1 MVLLLVFAFL
11 GGLVTI
17 LSPCILP
24 ILPVVLSSSLT
35 GGKKRPLGVVAGFII
50 SFTFFTLFLS
60 LIVKSLGIPA
70 DFLRSFS
77 IIVIALFGI
86 GLLLPNFQALL
97 ERLFTTF
104 SRFSPKLNQNSGFS
118 GGLLIGA
125 SIGLIWTPCVGPIL
139 ASIISLAITG
149 SVSGQAA
156 LITFSYSLGTA
167 IPMLAIVY
175 GGRNLLN
182 KVPWLTRNTL
192 NLQKAF
198 GVLMILVAL
207 AIFFNFDRK
216 FQTYILDKFPNYGT
230 GLIRFEDNFLVKDE
244 LERLRGDGITDED
257 LPAGRQ
263 GMGKPAFELLD
274 DGVNAPELIPGGEW
288 FGSPPLTIKSLR
300 GKVVLVDFWTYTCI
314 NCIRTLPYL
323 RDWHEKYAK
332 EGLVIIGVHTPEFE
346 FEKSPENVQKAI
358 ADFGIKYPVMQDN
371 DFATWRA
378 YDNHYWP
385 AKYIVDK
392 NGKIRY
398 THFGEGEYDE
408 TEEVIQALLLETG
421 VEIKEEVNNPKYQ
434 ITTRTPEL
442 YLGYARMGYFAT
454 PNELARDEKKTYDL
468 PENLV
473 INHFALSGDWQ
484 IEEERSMPFEGSTMV
499 LAFESKDVFLV
510 MRPASDKTSEGKASK
525 VRVLLDDKLLTGNN
539 AGDDVKD
546 GVVTVEVDRLYK
558 LVKLDKPG
566 QHVLKLEFLDSNLEL
581 YAFTF
586 G

>member
-1 MVLLLVFAFL
+1 MILLILFAFL
-11 GGLVTI
+11 AGVVTI

-24 ILPVVLSSSLT
+24 ILPVILSSSLT
-35 GGKKRPLGVVAGFII
+35 GSKKRPLGVVTGFII

-70 DFLRSFS
+70 GALRSFS
-77 IIVIALFGI
+77 IIIILIFGL

-97 ERLFTTF
+97 ERFFTYF
-104 SRFSPKLNQNSGFS
+104 SRFSPKLKEDSGFV
-118 GGLLIGA
+118 GGVLIGA
-125 SIGLIWTPCVGPIL
+125 SIGLVWTPCVGPIL

-182 KVPWLTRNTL
+182 KVPWLTRNTVKI
-192 NLQKAF
+192 QKAF
-198 GVLMILVAL
+198 GVLMILTAL
-207 AIFFNFDRK
+207 AIFFNIDRK
-216 FQTYILDKFPNYGT
+216 FQTFILDKFPNYGT
-230 GLIRFEDNFLVKDE
+230 GLTSFEDNETIRRALD
-244 LERLRGDGITDED
+244 RLDGGEVSEED
-257 LPAGRQ
+257 
-263 GMGKPAFELLD
+263 MGKPTFNLLD
-274 DGVNAPELIPGGEW
+274 DSGVNAPELIPGGDW
-288 FGSPPLTIKSLR
+288 FNTKPLTLKELR
-300 GKVVLVDFWTYTCI
+300 GKVVMVDFWTYTCI

-323 RDWHEKYAK
+323 RDWYEKYADK
-332 EGLVIIGVHTPEFE
+332 GLVIIGVHTPEFE

-358 ADFGIKYPVMQDN
+358 EDFEIKYPVMQDN
-371 DFATWRA
+371 NYATWRV

-408 TEEVIQALLLETG
+408 TEEVIQALLAETG
-421 VEIKEEVNNPKYQ
+421 VEIKEGVNNPKYQ

-442 YLGYARMGYFAT
+442 YLGYGRMGYFAT
-454 PNELARDEKKTYDL
+454 PNELARDEKKTYEL
-468 PENLV
+468 PEDLV

-484 IEEERSMPFEGSTMV
+484 IEEEGSMPFSGSTLV

-510 MRPASDKTSEGKASK
+510 MRPKGKTEGK
-525 VRVLLDDKLLTGNN
+525 VRVTLDDKLLTGSN

-546 GVVTVEVDRLYK
+546 GVVSVDIDRLYK

>member
-1 MVLLLVFAFL
+1 MILLILFAFL
-11 GGLVTI
+11 AGVVTI

-24 ILPVVLSSSLT
+24 ILPVILSSSLT
-35 GGKKRPLGVVAGFII
+35 GSKKRPLGVVTGFII

-70 DFLRSFS
+70 GSFRSFS
-77 IIVIALFGI
+77 IIIILIFGL

-97 ERLFTTF
+97 ERFFTYF
-104 SRFSPKLNQNSGFS
+104 SRFSPKLKEDSGFV
-118 GGLLIGA
+118 GGVLIGA
-125 SIGLIWTPCVGPIL
+125 SIGLVWTPCVGPIL

-182 KVPWLTRNTL
+182 KVPWLTRNTVKI
-192 NLQKAF
+192 QKAF
-198 GVLMILVAL
+198 GVLMILTAL
-207 AIFFNFDRK
+207 AIFFNIDRK
-216 FQTYILDKFPNYGT
+216 FQTFILDKFPNYGT
-230 GLIRFEDNFLVKDE
+230 GLTSFEDNETIRRALD
-244 LERLRGDGITDED
+244 RLDGGEVSEED
-257 LPAGRQ
+257 
-263 GMGKPAFELLD
+263 MGKPTFNLLD
-274 DGVNAPELIPGGEW
+274 DSGVNAPELIPGGDW
-288 FGSPPLTIKSLR
+288 FNTKPLTLKELR
-300 GKVVLVDFWTYTCI
+300 GKVVMVDFWTYTCI

-323 RDWHEKYAK
+323 RDWYEKYADK
-332 EGLVIIGVHTPEFE
+332 GLVIIGVHTPEFE

-358 ADFGIKYPVMQDN
+358 EDFEIKYPVMQDN
-371 DFATWRA
+371 NYATWRV

-408 TEEVIQALLLETG
+408 TEEVIQALLAETG
-421 VEIKEEVNNPKYQ
+421 VEIKEGVNNPKYQ

-442 YLGYARMGYFAT
+442 YLGYGRMGYFAT
-454 PNELARDEKKTYDL
+454 PNELARDEKKTYEL
-468 PENLV
+468 PEDLV

-484 IEEERSMPFEGSTMV
+484 IEEEGSMPFSGSTLV

-510 MRPASDKTSEGKASK
+510 MRPKGKTEGK
-525 VRVLLDDKLLTGNN
+525 VRVTLDDKLLTGSN

-546 GVVTVEVDRLYK
+546 GVVSVDIDRLYK

>member
-1 MVLLLVFAFL
+1 MLLLVAFAFL
-11 GGLVTI
+11 AGIVTI

-24 ILPVVLSSSLT
+24 ILPIILSST
-35 GGKKRPLGVVAGFII
+35 IGGQNIGKSRPFGVVIGFIL

-60 LIVKSLGIPA
+60 TIVRISGIPA
-70 DFLRSFS
+70 DSLRLFS
-77 IIVIALFGI
+77 ILVIAGFGVSLLIPKFQVFLEKLF
-86 GLLLPNFQALL
+86 
-97 ERLFTTF
+97 
-104 SRFSPKLNQNSGFS
+104 SKLSGFMPS
-118 GGLLIGA
+118 SQNRTGFGGGLLIGL
-125 SIGLIWTPCVGPIL
+125 SVGLLWTPCVGPIL
-139 ASIISLAITG
+139 ASVISLAITG
-149 SVSGQAA
+149 TVTFDAF
-156 LITFSYSLGTA
+156 LITLFYSLGTA
-167 IPMLAIVY
+167 IPMFFIML
-175 GGRNLLN
+175 GGQNALRR
-182 KVPWLTRNTL
+182 VPWLFS
-192 NLQKAF
+192 NLGNIQKIF
-198 GVLMILVAL
+198 GVLMILTAL
-207 AIFFNFDRK
+207 AIFFNIDRK
-216 FQTYILDKFPNYGT
+216 FQTFILDKFPNYGT
-230 GLIRFEDNFLVKDE
+230 GLTSFEDNETIRRALD
-244 LERLRGDGITDED
+244 RLDGGEVSEED
-257 LPAGRQ
+257 
-263 GMGKPAFELLD
+263 MGKPTFNLLD
-274 DGVNAPELIPGGEW
+274 DSGVNAPELIPGGDW
-288 FGSPPLTIKSLR
+288 FNTKPLTLKELR
-300 GKVVLVDFWTYTCI
+300 GKVVMVDFWTYTCI

-323 RDWHEKYAK
+323 RDWYEKYADK
-332 EGLVIIGVHTPEFE
+332 GLVIIGVHTPEFE

-358 ADFGIKYPVMQDN
+358 EDFEIKYPVMQDN
-371 DFATWRA
+371 NYATWRV

-408 TEEVIQALLLETG
+408 TEEVIQALLAETG
-421 VEIKEEVNNPKYQ
+421 VEIKEGVNNPKYQ

-442 YLGYARMGYFAT
+442 YLGYGRMGYFAT
-454 PNELARDEKKTYDL
+454 PNELARDEKKTSEL
-468 PENLV
+468 PEDLV

>member
-1 MVLLLVFAFL
+1 MILLILFAFL
-11 GGLVTI
+11 AGVVTI

-24 ILPVVLSSSLT
+24 ILPVILSSSLT
-35 GGKKRPLGVVAGFII
+35 GSKKRPLGVVTGFII

-60 LIVKSLGIPA
+60 LIVKSLGIPGDA
-70 DFLRSFS
+70 LRSFS
-77 IIVIALFGI
+77 IIIILIFGL

-97 ERLFTTF
+97 ERFFTYF
-104 SRFSPKLNQNSGFS
+104 SRFSPKLKEDSGFV
-118 GGLLIGA
+118 GGVLIGA
-125 SIGLIWTPCVGPIL
+125 SIGLVWTPCVGPIL

-182 KVPWLTRNTL
+182 KVPWLTRNTVKI
-192 NLQKAF
+192 QKAF
-198 GVLMILVAL
+198 GVLMILTAL
-207 AIFFNFDRK
+207 AIFFNIDRK
-216 FQTYILDKFPNYGT
+216 FQTFILDKFPNYGT
-230 GLIRFEDNFLVKDE
+230 GLTSFEDNETIRRALD
-244 LERLRGDGITDED
+244 RLDGGEVSEED
-257 LPAGRQ
+257 
-263 GMGKPAFELLD
+263 MGKPTFNLLD
-274 DGVNAPELIPGGEW
+274 DSGVNAPELIPGGDW
-288 FGSPPLTIKSLR
+288 FNTKPLTLKELR
-300 GKVVLVDFWTYTCI
+300 GKVVMVDFWTYTCI

-323 RDWHEKYAK
+323 RDWYEKYADK
-332 EGLVIIGVHTPEFE
+332 GLVIIGVHTPEFE

-358 ADFGIKYPVMQDN
+358 EDFEIKYPVMQDN
-371 DFATWRA
+371 NYATWRV

-408 TEEVIQALLLETG
+408 TEEVIQALLAETG
-421 VEIKEEVNNPKYQ
+421 VEIKEGVNNPKYQ

-442 YLGYARMGYFAT
+442 YLGYGRMGYFAT
-454 PNELARDEKKTYDL
+454 PNELARDEKKTYEL
-468 PENLV
+468 PEDLV

-484 IEEERSMPFEGSTMV
+484 IEEEGSMPFSGSTLV

-510 MRPASDKTSEGKASK
+510 MRPKGKTEGK
-525 VRVLLDDKLLTGNN
+525 VRVTLDDKLLTGSN

-546 GVVTVEVDRLYK
+546 GVVSVDIDRLYK

>member
-11 GGLVTI
+11 AGVVTI

-125 SIGLIWTPCVGPIL
+125 SVGLVWTPCVGPIL

-149 SVSGQAA
+149 TVSGQAA
-156 LITFSYSLGTA
+156 LITFFYSFGTA
-167 IPMLAIVY
+167 IPMLAIVF

-182 KVPWLTRNTL
+182 KVPWLLRNTAKI
-192 NLQKAF
+192 QKVF
-198 GVLMILVAL
+198 VVLMILIAL

-216 FQTYILDKFPNYGT
+216 FQTYILDKFPNYGA
-230 GLIRFEDNFLVKDE
+230 GLISFESNSFIKDE
-244 LERLRGDGITDED
+244 LKNLRGDGITDED

-300 GKVVLVDFWTYTCI
+300 
-314 NCIRTLPYL
+314 
-323 RDWHEKYAK
+323 
-332 EGLVIIGVHTPEFE
+332 
-346 FEKSPENVQKAI
+346 
-358 ADFGIKYPVMQDN
+358 
-371 DFATWRA
+371 
-378 YDNHYWP
+378 
-385 AKYIVDK
+385 
-392 NGKIRY
+392 
-398 THFGEGEYDE
+398 
-408 TEEVIQALLLETG
+408 
-421 VEIKEEVNNPKYQ
+421 
-434 ITTRTPEL
+434 
-442 YLGYARMGYFAT
+442 
-454 PNELARDEKKTYDL
+454 
-468 PENLV
+468 
-473 INHFALSGDWQ
+473 
-484 IEEERSMPFEGSTMV
+484 
-499 LAFESKDVFLV
+499 
-510 MRPASDKTSEGKASK
+510 
-525 VRVLLDDKLLTGNN
+525 
-539 AGDDVKD
+539 
-546 GVVTVEVDRLYK
+546 
-558 LVKLDKPG
+558 
-566 QHVLKLEFLDSNLEL
+566 
-581 YAFTF
+581 
-586 G
+586 

>member
-1 MVLLLVFAFL
+1 MILLILFAFL
-11 GGLVTI
+11 AGVVTI

-182 KVPWLTRNTL
+182 KVPWLTRNTVKI
-192 NLQKAF
+192 QKAF
-198 GVLMILVAL
+198 GVLMILTAL
-207 AIFFNFDRK
+207 AIFFNLDRK
-216 FQTYILDKFPNYGT
+216 FQTFILDKFPNYGT
-230 GLIRFEDNFLVKDE
+230 GLTSFEDNETIRRALD
-244 LERLRGDGITDED
+244 RLDGGEVSEED
-257 LPAGRQ
+257 
-263 GMGKPAFELLD
+263 MGKPTFNLLD
-274 DGVNAPELIPGGEW
+274 DSGVNAPELIPGGDW
-288 FGSPPLTIKSLR
+288 FNTKPLTLKELR
-300 GKVVLVDFWTYTCI
+300 GKVVMVDFWTYTCI

-323 RDWHEKYAK
+323 RDWYEKYADK
-332 EGLVIIGVHTPEFE
+332 GLVIIGVHTPEFE

-358 ADFGIKYPVMQDN
+358 EDFEIKYPVMQDN
-371 DFATWRA
+371 NYATWRV
-378 YDNHYWP
+378 YDNYYWP
-385 AKYIVDK
+385 AK
-392 NGKIRY
+392 
-398 THFGEGEYDE
+398 
-408 TEEVIQALLLETG
+408 
-421 VEIKEEVNNPKYQ
+421 
-434 ITTRTPEL
+434 
-442 YLGYARMGYFAT
+442 
-454 PNELARDEKKTYDL
+454 
-468 PENLV
+468 
-473 INHFALSGDWQ
+473 
-484 IEEERSMPFEGSTMV
+484 
-499 LAFESKDVFLV
+499 
-510 MRPASDKTSEGKASK
+510 
-525 VRVLLDDKLLTGNN
+525 
-539 AGDDVKD
+539 
-546 GVVTVEVDRLYK
+546 
-558 LVKLDKPG
+558 
-566 QHVLKLEFLDSNLEL
+566 
-581 YAFTF
+581 
-586 G
+586 